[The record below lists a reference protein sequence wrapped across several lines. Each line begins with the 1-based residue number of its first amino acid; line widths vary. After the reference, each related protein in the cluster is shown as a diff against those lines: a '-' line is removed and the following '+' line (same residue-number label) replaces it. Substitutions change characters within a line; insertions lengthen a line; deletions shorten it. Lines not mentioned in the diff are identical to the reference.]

1 MQKNIVLGVNDAMA
15 QEQTKNDNP
24 VNTAHRSEEFL
35 ALRDDIASLKQENSL
50 FAAAVEEMRLQ
61 NEELKNKIDKL
72 ISSSSV
78 RKKKKKT
85 TSKQETG
92 K

>member
-1 MQKNIVLGVNDAMA
+1 MQKNIVLGVNAA
-15 QEQTKNDNP
+15 LANEGNKIKKEAT
-24 VNTAHRSEEFL
+24 TAPRSEEFM

-61 NEELKNKIDKL
+61 NEELKNKIDEL
-72 ISSSSV
+72 ITSSSSGK
-78 RKKKKKT
+78 KKKKKT
-85 TSKQETG
+85 KQQAG